1 MLPFWQKRAIRET
14 QDRKNE
20 ELHREEIMLRSFCK
34 LSAVAVALALLVR
47 PAAAETI
54 KITVVA
60 GAPPQVTNVRVT
72 KEKWIPYID
81 QQLAASG
88 KDFKIEWKEAYG
100 GSLATFTEVFEAVE
114 QNIGQ
119 VAVILK
125 NFEESK
131 LPLEQYFYMLPFN
144 RTTIPQMVQIDHEMR
159 EKLPQLNQAYLDHN
173 QVFLGSAATESTD
186 IFTTFPLKT
195 VDDLKGHKIG
205 ASGAMGHYLRGTGA
219 VVVTSSMLDS
229 YTSIRNGVYQGYP
242 ISISLAGAYRTYQAA
257 KYFTDVNFGVTATSA
272 LTVNKKTWD
281 SLPDFVKKIFMD
293 ATSKWAGW
301 QQEVDTA
308 RRADFIKKMKAQGVE
323 FSTLSDSERKR
334 WAHMMPNIAKEW
346 ADSLDKKGLPGTLVL
361 TTYVGLLHE
370 HKIDM
375 AREWDKE

>member
-1 MLPFWQKRAIRET
+1 MSRS
-14 QDRKNE
+14 
-20 ELHREEIMLRSFCK
+20 LRT
-34 LSAVAVALALLVR
+34 LGAAAALGLLAGSAT
-47 PAAAETI
+47 AETI

-60 GAPPQVTNVRVT
+60 GAPPQVTNVKAT

-81 QQLAASG
+81 EQLAKSG

-114 QNIGQ
+114 ENIGQ
-119 VAVILK
+119 VGVILK

-144 RTTIPQMVQIDHEMR
+144 RTTIEQMVSIDVDMR
-159 EKLPQLNQAYLDHN
+159 KKLPQLNQAYLDHN

-186 IFTTFPLKT
+186 IFTTFPLNK

-229 YTSIRNGVYQGYP
+229 YTSIRNGVYEGYP
-242 ISISLAGAYRTYQAA
+242 ISVSLAGAYRTYQAA
-257 KYFTDVNFGVTATSA
+257 KHFTDVDFGVTATSA

-281 SLPDFVKKIFMD
+281 SLPDYVKKIFMD
-293 ATSKWAGW
+293 ATAKWPGW
-301 QQEVDTA
+301 QNEVDTA
-308 RRADFIKKMKAQGVE
+308 KREDFVKKMKEQGVT
-323 FSTLSDSERKR
+323 FATLSDSERKR
-334 WAHMMPNIAKEW
+334 WAQMMPNIAKEW
-346 ADSLDKKGLPGTLVL
+346 AESLDKKGLPGTLVL
-361 TTYVGLLHE
+361 NTYVDELHAR
-370 HKIDM
+370 KIDM
-375 AREWDKE
+375 AREWNKD